1 MEQILYPADDP
12 FRLRMYRTAERSQK
26 PSKCSYCFRFLSNNC
41 FMNGLFGLS
50 HLIGYT
56 QFMVFIIVR
65 VIVLGSVAG
74 RLFLHDEENLNCTV
88 TNVTAM
94 IQIYGDLFQ
103 ENQSNDSRTLRFG
116 ADRGQLR
123 NESIAEIK
131 STCIRAVY
139 NGYMSPLCAWL
150 VSMFPTI
157 LAWLMLIPWTPFLAG
172 QEYVDCRKFRWPCL
186 TMFISN
192 FIKASIRFILESSFL
207 IVVIV
212 AFKMYIPNIV
222 FCYGNEVTCR
232 VLESAEKTCFIWLL
246 CCASLAS
253 IFLTAL
259 EIVHMCN
266 NKQGYDSDTHEPYY
280 ISEFANE
287 RSSISDNVFRGT
299 TVARESS
306 SVSVKSPLQNGT
318 RSNGDSSADRV
329 VRIEDTIKDEDE
341 VFYE

>member
-1 MEQILYPADDP
+1 MTSRTGQDASLDNRIPMHYMTRGQRIKARPIYKPNIKHDP

-94 IQIYGDLFQ
+94 IQIHGDMFQ

-139 NGYMSPLCAWL
+139 SGYMSPLCAWL
-150 VSMFPTI
+150 ISMFPTI
-157 LAWLMLIPWTPFLAG
+157 LAWLMIVCFYDKKT
-172 QEYVDCRKFRWPCL
+172 YVDCHN
-186 TMFISN
+186 SN
-192 FIKASIRFILESSFL
+192 
-207 IVVIV
+207 
-212 AFKMYIPNIV
+212 
-222 FCYGNEVTCR
+222 G
-232 VLESAEKTCFIWLL
+232 KTY
-246 CCASLAS
+246 
-253 IFLTAL
+253 
-259 EIVHMCN
+259 V
-266 NKQGYDSDTHEPYY
+266 Y
-280 ISEFANE
+280 ISWGILKWYIHDQMAF
-287 RSSISDNVFRGT
+287 STF
-299 TVARESS
+299 
-306 SVSVKSPLQNGT
+306 K
-318 RSNGDSSADRV
+318 
-329 VRIEDTIKDEDE
+329 
-341 VFYE
+341 